1 MKKKKRDSI
10 QEVIDSFESQ
20 SFWISERIIFLG
32 SILAFLIFAIFLFI
46 TEKGNSHIQ
55 YKSFIDYFFDSVS
68 VGTLT
73 GLFRGDS
80 GTFTFPG
87 QVILLFDMVFNGLI
101 TSVIA
106 ILLIVFVRLGFDRK
120 KSLRKELEKLNLH
133 SKAILFFILID
144 FFFIWF
150 VGTVLFLL
158 FGSHSFWE
166 ALFNSASHILNDGIT
181 ALPNS
186 MVPYQSNIPLLLS
199 GAFLIMIGGLGVSI
213 RGYLYKFFLK
223 GIGLKGIAH
232 AIPESVIAPKNF
244 LFVILIV
251 TLVLQLFGAI
261 TLYAFENTNTAI
273 FSSHTPSIVRF
284 VNTYYMSVSAR
295 TAGFTTVPDLSILH
309 DKSKYIL
316 MLLMAIG
323 ASSGS
328 FAGGVLKLTAFIYII
343 AYIICRTKGDY
354 EIATPHKHLH
364 FSELTMIEANFR
376 VIGFTTVLFVVL
388 VLLFLVQPNISGLY
402 LIFEGISAVSN
413 TGLTLGATY
422 LLNAWSMILIIIL
435 MIVGKVGFI
444 TTVVS
449 FFPRHQLLME
459 TAKKDIEELPVD

>member
-1 MKKKKRDSI
+1 MGKKADNLEKGIKSL
-10 QEVIDSFESQ
+10 ENK
-20 SFWISERIIFLG
+20 SFWISERIIFFG
-32 SILAFLIFAIFLFI
+32 SIAAFFIFAVFLFLAEHNNI
-46 TEKGNSHIQ
+46 HLPYNK
-55 YKSFIDYFFDSVS
+55 FIDFFFDSVS

-80 GTFTFPG
+80 GTFNFAG
-87 QVILLFDMVFNGLI
+87 QLVLLLDMVFNGLI
-101 TSVIA
+101 TSIIA
-106 ILLIVFVRLGFDRK
+106 ILLIIFVRLGFDRK
-120 KSLRKELEKLNLH
+120 MSLRKELEKLNLH
-133 SKAILFFILID
+133 SKDILLFIIID
-144 FFFIWF
+144 FFFIWAI
-150 VGTVLFLL
+150 GTGFFEL

-186 MVPYQSNIPLLLS
+186 MVPYKSNIPLLLS
-199 GAFLIMIGGLGVSI
+199 GIVLIMIGGLGVSI
-213 RGYLYKFFLK
+213 RGYFYRIILK
-223 GIGLKGIAH
+223 TIGLKKIANY
-232 AIPESVIAPKNF
+232 IPESVIAPKNF
-244 LFVILIV
+244 VLVILAV
-251 TLVLQLFGAI
+251 TLALQLFGAV
-261 TLYAFENTNTAI
+261 TLYIFENNNHAA
-273 FSSHTPSIVRF
+273 FSHMTPTVKF

-295 TAGFTTVPDLSILH
+295 TAGFTTIPDLSKLD

-316 MLLMAIG
+316 MFLMAIG

-328 FAGGVLKLTAFIYII
+328 FAGGILKLTAFVYII
-343 AYIICRTKGDY
+343 AYIISQAKGEYDVS
-354 EIATPHKHLH
+354 TPHKHLH
-364 FSELTMIEANFR
+364 FSQLTMIEANFR
-376 VIGFTTVLFVVL
+376 VIGFTA
-388 VLLFLVQPNISGLY
+388 VLLAVLLLLFIVQPNVSGLY

-459 TAKKDIEELPVD
+459 QAKHDPEELPVD